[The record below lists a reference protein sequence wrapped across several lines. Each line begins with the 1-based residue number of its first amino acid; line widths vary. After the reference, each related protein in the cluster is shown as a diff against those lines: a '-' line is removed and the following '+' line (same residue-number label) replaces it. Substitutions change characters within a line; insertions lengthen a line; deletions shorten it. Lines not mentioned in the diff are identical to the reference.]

1 MADRDD
7 FRAARH
13 GRRLNRWLQ
22 AALALTLAIGLN
34 VLATQPGM
42 RWRADLTE
50 DRRHSLA
57 GESEALLAEMRG
69 REPGGEASR
78 ATLAL
83 VEIPA
88 ETLDPAAERRLA
100 RLVDAIE
107 RSAAGWLR
115 VARPGAGSGPALV
128 ELAAR
133 HGPLPPDAAVVVAC
147 GPRLRSLGVAEIGGL
162 AEAGRL
168 EEALMAA
175 LVEVADDRPLVAYAV
190 RGHGELSPEDTS
202 PSRGMSQLARQL
214 RLANVDLRPLV
225 LAGPVPRDAGLVI
238 VAGPV
243 AAFSPAEAELL
254 RAYLH
259 DRNGRVLLMI
269 DGDRDHGLDAVLE
282 SWAVFSPEA
291 EVREPDASRRLPD
304 GDIAIRNLDEKLHPV
319 AQVLADLDL
328 PIVAGRIRP
337 VQFDVGSAPDSTLA
351 VWQMAYTSREAWGE
365 ADPRREPARFDPSRD
380 FPGPLCVAVA
390 AERQAG
396 LGAGA
401 GGTPAGRL
409 VVIGS
414 SDPATN
420 ARLARG
426 GNRALLMQAVHWL
439 GGRERRAAV
448 PPRPLER
455 FALTAAASQ
464 MGTLAW
470 RLALPCLAV
479 AAVGLAV
486 SAWRR
491 RN

>member
-1 MADRDD
+1 MTDRDD

-13 GRRLNRWLQ
+13 ERRLNRWLQ

-34 VLATQPGM
+34 LAATQPGL

-50 DRRHSLA
+50 NRRHSLA
-57 GESEALLAEMRG
+57 TESEALLADMGG
-69 REPGGEASR
+69 RAAAGDAGW

-83 VEIPA
+83 VELP
-88 ETLDPAAERRLA
+88 EDTLDPAAARRLA
-100 RLVDAIE
+100 RLVESVE
-107 RSAAGWLR
+107 RTAGAWLR
-115 VARPGAGSGPALV
+115 VTRPGAGSGAALG
-128 ELAAR
+128 ELASR
-133 HGPLPPDAAVVVAC
+133 HGPLPPDAAVVIAC
-147 GPRLRSLGVAEIGGL
+147 GPRLRALGVGELGAL

-175 LVEVADDRPLVAYAV
+175 LVEVTDDRPIVAYVA
-190 RGHGELSPEDTS
+190 RGHGELSPDETS
-202 PSRGMSQLARQL
+202 AARGMSQLARQL
-214 RLANVDLRPLV
+214 RLANVELRPL
-225 LAGPVPRDAGLVI
+225 LLSGPVPRDASLVI

-243 AAFSPAEAELL
+243 AGFSPAEAEML

-259 DRNGRVLLMI
+259 DRNGRALLLL
-269 DGDRDHGLDAVLE
+269 DPGREHGLEPVLE

-291 EVREPDASRRLPD
+291 ELREPDASRRLPD
-304 GDIAIRNLDEKLHPV
+304 GDIAVRNLDEKLHPV
-319 AQVLADLDL
+319 ARVLADLDL
-328 PIVAGRIRP
+328 PIVAGRLRA

-351 VWQMAYTSREAWGE
+351 VWQMAYSSGEAWGE
-365 ADPRREPARFDPSRD
+365 SDPRREPARFDPSRD

-396 LGAGA
+396 LGDGSA
-401 GGTPAGRL
+401 GTPGGRL

-414 SDPATN
+414 SDIAAN
-420 ARLARG
+420 ARLGRG
-426 GNRALLMQAVHWL
+426 GNRALLLQAIHWL
-439 GGRERRAAV
+439 GGRERRAAI

-464 MGTLAW
+464 MGSLAW

>member
-13 GRRLNRWLQ
+13 ERRLNRWLQ
-22 AALALTLAIGLN
+22 AVLALALAVGLN
-34 VLATQPGM
+34 LVASQPGF

-57 GESEALLAEMRG
+57 TESSALLAEMGG
-69 REPGGEASR
+69 RAPEGEAAW
-78 ATLAL
+78 ATLAV
-83 VEIPA
+83 VEVP
-88 ETLDPAAERRLA
+88 EGVLDPAAERRLA
-100 RLVDAIE
+100 RLVDAVE
-107 RSAAGWLR
+107 RGSAGWLR
-115 VARPGAGSGPALV
+115 VARPGAGSGPALT

-133 HGPLPPDAAVVVAC
+133 HGPLPPDAAVVLAC
-147 GPRLRSLGVAEIGGL
+147 GPRLRALGVAELGGL

-168 EEALMAA
+168 EEAILSA
-175 LVEVADDRPLVAYAV
+175 LVEVTDERALVAYVV
-190 RGHGELSPEDTS
+190 RGHGELSAEDSS
-202 PSRGMSQLARQL
+202 PARGMSQLARQL
-214 RLANVDLRPLV
+214 RLANVELRPL
-225 LAGPVPRDAGLVI
+225 LLTGPVPRDAGLVI

-243 AAFSPAEAELL
+243 AAFAPAEAEVL
-254 RAYLH
+254 RSYLH
-259 DRNGRVLLMI
+259 DRNGRALLLL
-269 DGDRDHGLDAVLE
+269 DAGREHGLDGLLE
-282 SWAVFSPEA
+282 SWAVFSPDAEA
-291 EVREPDASRRLPD
+291 RETDASRRLPD
-304 GDIAIRNLDEKLHPV
+304 GDIAVRNLDSKLHPV

-328 PIVAGRIRP
+328 PLVAGRLRP

-351 VWQMAYTSREAWGE
+351 VWQMAYTSAESWGE
-365 ADPRREPARFDPSRD
+365 ADPRREPARFDPARD

-396 LGAGA
+396 IGGGAG
-401 GGTPAGRL
+401 GRL

-414 SDPATN
+414 SDLAAN

-426 GNRALLMQAVHWL
+426 GNRALLLQAVHWL

-455 FALTAAASQ
+455 FALTATASQ

-486 SAWRR
+486 TAWRR

>member
-7 FRAARH
+7 FRDARRE
-13 GRRLNRWLQ
+13 RRLNRWLQ
-22 AALALTLAIGLN
+22 ALLALTLAVGLN
-34 VLATQPGM
+34 LAATQPAL

-57 GESEALLAEMRG
+57 TESSSLLAEMGARAPAG
-69 REPGGEASR
+69 DAAW
-78 ATLAL
+78 ATLVV
-83 VEIPA
+83 VELP
-88 ETLDPAAERRLA
+88 EDTLDPAAARRLG

-107 RSAAGWLR
+107 RASPGWLR
-115 VARPGAGSGPALV
+115 VSRPGSGSGPALT

-133 HGPLPPDAAVVVAC
+133 HGPPPPDAAIILAS
-147 GPRLRSLGVAEIGGL
+147 GPRLRAIGVAELGGL

-175 LVEVADDRPLVAYAV
+175 LVEVTDDRPLVAYVA
-190 RGHGELSPEDTS
+190 RGHGELSPDDTS
-202 PSRGMSQLARQL
+202 SARGMSQLARQL
-214 RLANVDLRPLV
+214 RLANVELRPL
-225 LAGPVPRDAGLVI
+225 LLTGPVPRDAALVI

-243 AAFSPAEAELL
+243 AAFSPAEAEIL

-259 DRNGRVLLMI
+259 DRNGRALLLL
-269 DGDRDHGLDAVLE
+269 DAGREHGLDAILE

-304 GDIAIRNLDEKLHPV
+304 GDIAVRNLDEKLHPV

-328 PIVAGRIRP
+328 PVIAGRLRA

-365 ADPRREPARFDPSRD
+365 SDPRREPARFDPSRD
-380 FPGPLCVAVA
+380 FPGPLCVAIA

-401 GGTPAGRL
+401 AGAAGGRL

-414 SDPATN
+414 SDIAAN

-426 GNRALLMQAVHWL
+426 GNRALLLQAIHWL
-439 GGRERRAAV
+439 GGRERRAAI
-448 PPRPLER
+448 PPRPLDR
-455 FALTAAASQ
+455 FALTASASQ
-464 MGTLAW
+464 MGSLAW

-479 AAVGLAV
+479 VAVGLAV

-491 RN
+491 RS

>member
-7 FRAARH
+7 FRSARH
-13 GRRLNRWLQ
+13 ERRLNRWLQ
-22 AALALTLAIGLN
+22 ALLALTLAVGLN
-34 VLATQPGM
+34 LVATQPGL

-57 GESEALLAEMRG
+57 TESSALLAEIGG
-69 REPGGEASR
+69 RAPAGDEAW

-83 VEIPA
+83 VELPA
-88 ETLDPAAERRLA
+88 DTVDPAAERRLA
-100 RLVDAIE
+100 RLVEAIE
-107 RSAAGWLR
+107 RESRGWLR
-115 VARPGAGSGPALV
+115 VTRPGAGSGPALG

-133 HGPLPPDAAVVVAC
+133 HGPLPPDAAIVAAC
-147 GPRLRSLGVAEIGGL
+147 GPRLRVIGVAELGGR
-162 AEAGRL
+162 AEGGTL
-168 EEALMAA
+168 EEALLSA
-175 LVEVADDRPLVAYAV
+175 LVEVTDERALVAYVA
-190 RGHGELSPEDTS
+190 RGHGELSPDDTS

-214 RLANVDLRPLV
+214 RLANVELRPL
-225 LAGPVPRDAGLVI
+225 LLTGPVPKDAGLVI

-243 AAFSPAEAELL
+243 VAFSPAEAEVL

-259 DRNGRVLLMI
+259 DRNGRALLLL
-269 DGDRDHGLDAVLE
+269 DAGREHGLGPVLE
-282 SWAVFSPEA
+282 SWGVFSPEA

-304 GDIAIRNLDEKLHPV
+304 GDIAVRNLDPELHRV
-319 AQVLADLDL
+319 AKVLADLDL
-328 PIVAGRIRP
+328 PIVAGRLRP
-337 VQFDVGSAPDSTLA
+337 VQFDLGSAPDSTLA
-351 VWQMAYTSREAWGE
+351 VWQMAYTSGEAWGE
-365 ADPRREPARFDPSRD
+365 SDPRREPARFDPSRD

-390 AERQAG
+390 AERRAG
-396 LGAGA
+396 LGDGS

-414 SDPATN
+414 SDLATN
-420 ARLARG
+420 ARLERG

>member
-1 MADRDD
+1 MGERDD
-7 FRAARH
+7 FRSARH
-13 GRRLNRWLQ
+13 ERRLNRWLQ
-22 AALALTLAIGLN
+22 ALLALTLAIGLN
-34 VLATQPGM
+34 FVATQPGL

-57 GESEALLAEMRG
+57 GESSALLAEIGG
-69 REPGGEASR
+69 RAPAGDEAW

-83 VEIPA
+83 VELPPD
-88 ETLDPAAERRLA
+88 TVDPAAARRLE
-100 RLVDAIE
+100 RLVEAIE
-107 RSAAGWLR
+107 RESRGWLR
-115 VARPGAGSGPALV
+115 VTRPGAGSGPALG

-133 HGPLPPDAAVVVAC
+133 HGPLPQDAAVVAAC
-147 GPRLRSLGVAEIGGL
+147 GTRLRTIGVGELGGRAESGT
-162 AEAGRL
+162 L
-168 EEALMAA
+168 EEALLSA
-175 LVEVADDRPLVAYAV
+175 LVEVTDDRPLIAYVA
-190 RGHGELSPEDTS
+190 RGHGELSPDDTS

-214 RLANVDLRPLV
+214 RLANVELRPL
-225 LAGPVPRDAGLVI
+225 LLTGPVPRDAGLVI

-243 AAFSPAEAELL
+243 AAFSPAEAEVL
-254 RAYLH
+254 RSYLH
-259 DRNGRVLLMI
+259 DRNGRALLLL
-269 DGDRDHGLDAVLE
+269 DAGREHGLEPVLE
-282 SWAVFSPEA
+282 SWGVFSPEA

-304 GDIAIRNLDEKLHPV
+304 GDIAVRNLDPKLHPV
-319 AQVLADLDL
+319 ARVLADLDL
-328 PIVAGRIRP
+328 PVVAGRLRP
-337 VQFDVGSAPDSTLA
+337 VQFDIGSAPDSTLA
-351 VWQMAYTSREAWGE
+351 VWQMAYTSAEAWGE
-365 ADPRREPARFDPSRD
+365 SDPRREPARFDPSRD

-390 AERQAG
+390 AERRAG
-396 LGAGA
+396 LGDGS
-401 GGTPAGRL
+401 GGIPAGRL
-409 VVIGS
+409 VVIGTS
-414 SDPATN
+414 ELATN
-420 ARLARG
+420 ARLSRG